1 MSITYPGDPHQYQR
15 YPKGKNYYSS
25 CCASEDRNDGH
36 YKCDFCKREYDLKKE
51 IKAGIIHRCHF
62 VKEQSNPTI
71 DAYFSP
77 KQIVDEEDITYEG
90 LLTKVAIF
98 VGRRNLY

>member
-1 MSITYPGDPHQYQR
+1 M
-15 YPKGKNYYSS
+15 
-25 CCASEDRNDGH
+25 
-36 YKCDFCKREYDLKKE
+36 EYDLKKE
-51 IKAGIIHRCHF
+51 IRVGLIHRCRF
-62 VKEQSNPTI
+62 FKEQISPTI

-77 KQIVDEEDITYEG
+77 KQIVDEYDITYEG